1 MKSLV
6 LLVLAVLI
14 GALSGCAVDKPLT
27 MPEMPE
33 LPSLARVPSV
43 ADLPFVYKVDIQ
55 QGNVITQEMLAQLRI
70 GMDKKKVNFVMGSPI
85 IMDTFHGNRWDYLY
99 TEQLKGGRP
108 KRRRIT
114 LFFED
119 DLLARIE
126 GDVVP
131 AAGQIAVDTRQDIT
145 VEVPKVEKKN
155 VVKRI
160 AAAVPFVGEDKPKP
174 AKKSPTVAE
183 EEPVPG
189 ADKPV
194 RTQPELTPVQRAQ
207 LEEAAA
213 PSTLGKLTDI
223 LPFVDT
229 PEHKPLGAR
238 RPSPSAA
245 DEEEEEEDPDTELE
259 EELEED
265 MEVEEDEEDEENDE
279 DGMFQSLTE
288 VLPFMDD
295 ERDEEIA
302 KATEEADK
310 AEARREEER
319 RAAEEEA
326 LEEEATSDDDL
337 ETDAPVA
344 GTDEEEEADDEAV
357 EDEEEEEGFFDSL
370 SGALPFMDDED
381 DSTDGASDEEGE
393 ASAVPVPVAVP
404 TPRPLE
410 NQVPE
415 EEEAPEEETADDE
428 PGLFDRWFGRD

>member
-6 LLVLAVLI
+6 LIVLAVLV

-27 MPEMPE
+27 MPEMPDM
-33 LPSLARVPSV
+33 PSLARVPSV

-55 QGNVITQEMLAQLRI
+55 QGNVITQEMLAQLQI

-85 IMDTFHGNRWDYLY
+85 IMDTFHSNRWDYLY
-99 TEQLKGGRP
+99 TVQTKGGRP

-119 DLLARIE
+119 DLLARID

-131 AAGQIAVDTRQDIT
+131 ATGPIAVDTRQDMT

-160 AAAVPFVGEDKPKP
+160 AEAVPFVGDDKPKP

-183 EEPVPG
+183 EEPAPG
-189 ADKPV
+189 AEKPV

-238 RPSPSAA
+238 RPSPSAE
-245 DEEEEEEDPDTELE
+245 DEEEEEEDAETELE
-259 EELEED
+259 EELAED
-265 MEVEEDEEDEENDE
+265 MEVEEDEENDE
-279 DGMFQSLTE
+279 DGMFQSLTD
-288 VLPFMDD
+288 VLPFMDS
-295 ERDEEIA
+295 EKDEEIA
-302 KATEEADK
+302 KATKAADE
-310 AEARREEER
+310 AEARREQEAAER
-319 RAAEEEA
+319 AAAEEEA
-326 LEEEATSDDDL
+326 ESSAEYVAVDEPAADQEESD
-337 ETDAPVA
+337 
-344 GTDEEEEADDEAV
+344 ADQD
-357 EDEEEEEGFFDSL
+357 EEGFFDSL
-370 SGALPFMDDED
+370 SGALPFMDEETEAD
-381 DSTDGASDEEGE
+381 DSGAKEQESP
-393 ASAVPVPVAVP
+393 ALAVPVAVP

-410 NQVPE
+410 NQVPDE
-415 EEEAPEEETADDE
+415 GEETEEDAADDE

>member
-6 LLVLAVLI
+6 LLVLAVLM

-99 TEQLKGGRP
+99 TVQTKGGRP

-131 AAGQIAVDTRQDIT
+131 AAGQIAVDTRQDMT

-160 AAAVPFVGEDKPKP
+160 AEAVPFVGEDKPKP

-189 ADKPV
+189 TDKPV
-194 RTQPELTPVQRAQ
+194 RTEPELTPVQRAQ

-245 DEEEEEEDPDTELE
+245 DEEEEEDPDTELE

-265 MEVEEDEEDEENDE
+265 AEIEEDSEDEESDE
-279 DGMFQSLTE
+279 DGMFQSLTD

-319 RAAEEEA
+319 RAAEEE
-326 LEEEATSDDDL
+326 
-337 ETDAPVA
+337 ETA
-344 GTDEEEEADDEAV
+344 
-357 EDEEEEEGFFDSL
+357 
-370 SGALPFMDDED
+370 
-381 DSTDGASDEEGE
+381 
-393 ASAVPVPVAVP
+393 AVPVPVAVP

>member
-6 LLVLAVLI
+6 LLVLAVLT

-33 LPSLARVPSV
+33 MPSLARVPSV
-43 ADLPFVYKVDIQ
+43 ADLPFIYKVDIQ

-99 TEQLKGGRP
+99 TVQTKGGRP

-114 LFFED
+114 LFFENE
-119 DLLARIE
+119 LLARIE
-126 GDVVP
+126 GNVVP
-131 AAGQIAVDTRQDIT
+131 AAGQIAVDTRQDMT
-145 VEVPKVEKKN
+145 VEVPEVEKKN
-155 VVKRI
+155 VVKRL
-160 AAAVPFVGEDKPKP
+160 AEAVPFVGEDKPKP

-194 RTQPELTPVQRAQ
+194 RAQPELTPVQRAQ

-238 RPSPSAA
+238 RPSPSAE
-245 DEEEEEEDPDTELE
+245 DEEEEEDPDAELE

-265 MEVEEDEEDEENDE
+265 MEVEEDEENDE
-279 DGMFQSLTE
+279 DGMFQSLTD
-288 VLPFMDD
+288 VLPFMDS
-295 ERDEEIA
+295 EKDEEIA
-302 KATEEADK
+302 KATKAADEE
-310 AEARREEER
+310 EARREQEAAE
-319 RAAEEEA
+319 RAAAEA
-326 LEEEATSDDDL
+326 EAESSA
-337 ETDAPVA
+337 EYVA
-344 GTDEEEEADDEAV
+344 
-357 EDEEEEEGFFDSL
+357 
-370 SGALPFMDDED
+370 
-381 DSTDGASDEEGE
+381 
-393 ASAVPVPVAVP
+393 VPVAVP

-415 EEEAPEEETADDE
+415 EGEETEEDAADDE